1 MMNINGNHEKMKVIF
16 CVLNVTENKFYG
28 ENTLDKSRL
37 RKESLKPTPNRTAL
51 RI

>member
-37 RKESLKPTPNRTAL
+37 KE
-51 RI
+51 